1 VPPPPTVP
9 RPPVAPGG
17 RGPTG
22 QRRRYA
28 AIAAAVV
35 LLAAASLGGWLL
47 LRDDRKQSQQAR
59 QPASPSHQASATPS
73 RTAGS
78 PSAEPSSAAPSVS
91 QSAAAGNGGTAAV
104 PAGYSRRT
112 DPSGFSLA
120 IPDGWTEHRSGEGNR
135 FVYYEDPQ
143 SARYLLVDRTDT
155 PKADPV
161 ADWREQS
168 QSRSATLQDYQEI
181 SIRSVDYFL
190 RAADWEFTYTM
201 GSVGPVHVRDRG
213 FVTSETQG
221 YALYLLTP
229 ADEWDSSQ
237 DEWRTF
243 TETFRPAQ

>member
-1 VPPPPTVP
+1 
-9 RPPVAPGG
+9 
-17 RGPTG
+17 
-22 QRRRYA
+22 
-28 AIAAAVV
+28 
-35 LLAAASLGGWLL
+35 
-47 LRDDRKQSQQAR
+47 
-59 QPASPSHQASATPS
+59 
-73 RTAGS
+73 
-78 PSAEPSSAAPSVS
+78 
-91 QSAAAGNGGTAAV
+91 
-104 PAGYSRRT
+104 
-112 DPSGFSLA
+112 
-120 IPDGWTEHRSGEGNR
+120 
-135 FVYYEDPQ
+135 
-143 SARYLLVDRTDT
+143 
-155 PKADPV
+155 V